1 MGKRR
6 ETPRKG
12 DLREQAILDTA
23 EALLEREST
32 EPMTVETIARGAG
45 ISRAS
50 LYFYFGS
57 KQEVLTALVART
69 VAVLRQDA
77 LGASEAVGSSPED
90 TVREAVARTGKMW
103 REHGRV
109 MRAAVD
115 FSPSVPDIAALW
127 NDTVTAYAQAMARVL
142 VRAGIPDG
150 EGPTGAAAL
159 ARALCH
165 MTERA
170 FYHASGT
177 GDLDAATLTCTEIW
191 LRVINRSGDAAPRH
205 PTG

>member
-1 MGKRR
+1 MATTRKRR
-6 ETPRKG
+6 DTPRKG

-23 EALLEREST
+23 EALLDHEHV
-32 EPMTVETIARGAG
+32 EPMTVETIAKGAG

-69 VAVLRQDA
+69 VAVLVEDA
-77 LGASEAVGSSPED
+77 RAASDDVDSPPLE
-90 TVREAVARTGKMW
+90 TVRGAVRLTEKMW

-115 FSPSVPDIAALW
+115 FSPSVPEIERLW
-127 NDTVTAYAQAMARVL
+127 NDTVAVYIDAMTKVL
-142 VRAGIPDG
+142 VRAGVSDG
-150 EGPTGAAAL
+150 PGPTGAAAL
-159 ARALCH
+159 AHTLCW

-170 FYHASGT
+170 FYLASQNGDEQDLHAAGT
-177 GDLDAATLTCTEIW
+177 TCAEIW
-191 LRVINRSGDAAPRH
+191 CRTV
-205 PTG
+205 TGA